1 MIFEQLEVAP
11 DDFEQRTGWSIKP
24 QGACKGEMCVSL
36 PSRTGAMLDVQVLA
50 DRLGMPL
57 VADEPSGL
65 WSLGPEAG
73 GQALTSVEA
82 PDLALPDLD
91 GRVFHLR
98 SLRGSKVL
106 LLAWASW

>member
-1 MIFEQLEVAP
+1 MILEQLQVAP

-24 QGACKGEMCVSL
+24 QGACKGEMCVPL
-36 PSRTGAMLDVQVLA
+36 RKDVLLDVRVVA

-57 VADEPSGL
+57 VADEPTGL
-65 WSLGPEAG
+65 WSLGPEAS
-73 GQALTSVEA
+73 GQVLTSVEA

>member
-1 MIFEQLEVAP
+1 VILERLQVAP
-11 DDFEQRTGWSIKP
+11 DDFERRTGWSIKP
-24 QGACKGEMCVSL
+24 QGACKGEMCVAL
-36 PSRTGAMLDVQVLA
+36 PPRNDALLDVQVIA

-57 VADEPSGL
+57 VADGPTGL
-65 WSLGPEAG
+65 WSLGPEGG
-73 GQALTSVEA
+73 GQVLSSVEA

-91 GRVFHLR
+91 GREFHLR